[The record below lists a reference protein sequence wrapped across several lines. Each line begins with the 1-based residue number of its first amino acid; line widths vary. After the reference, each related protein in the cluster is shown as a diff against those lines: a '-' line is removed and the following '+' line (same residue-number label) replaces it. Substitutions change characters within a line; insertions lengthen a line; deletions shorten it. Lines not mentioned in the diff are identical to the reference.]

1 MCLCLLVLI
10 FSHVTNLEPAKTNRP
25 QKNPV
30 PSTAYPVT
38 GSGDGRFPTHDPW
51 GKEFTKNYNKD
62 RWKLGGQKIAGPF
75 KGCLEGIQGDQ
86 DYVRAMMTPARFW
99 ANNSSISYNFL
110 VFQVNKWGIM
120 GPCPNSFSCGPVQ
133 ASRFFLKADVLLLL
147 QGPVLGVH
155 IEQSPRC

>member
-1 MCLCLLVLI
+1 MHERHRLQWRLTEKNSGSYLLEFPSPMCLCLLVLI

-110 VFQVNKWGIM
+110 VFFRSTNG
-120 GPCPNSFSCGPVQ
+120 
-133 ASRFFLKADVLLLL
+133 A
-147 QGPVLGVH
+147 
-155 IEQSPRC
+155 

>member
-25 QKNPV
+25 QKNAV

-110 VFQVNKWGIM
+110 VFFRSTNG
-120 GPCPNSFSCGPVQ
+120 
-133 ASRFFLKADVLLLL
+133 A
-147 QGPVLGVH
+147 
-155 IEQSPRC
+155 